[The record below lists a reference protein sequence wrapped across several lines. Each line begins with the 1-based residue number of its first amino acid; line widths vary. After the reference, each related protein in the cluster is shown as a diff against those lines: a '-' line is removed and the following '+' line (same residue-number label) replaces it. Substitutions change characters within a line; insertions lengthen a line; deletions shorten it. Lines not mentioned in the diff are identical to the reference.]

1 MTAAEVRSERLDATD
16 SSAAAVSA
24 TRDSMAVSVWTLI
37 SRVSGLVRVAVIGAV
52 LGPTFFGNT
61 FQVTNSLP
69 NLVYYG
75 FLAGSLFS
83 SLLVPALVRHIDERD
98 RSATERVAGGF
109 FGVSLV
115 ACLAIVPVAV
125 AAIPVVLRYSAAGAG
140 HPAIGAAQQQTAVWL
155 VLMLIPQVFLYGV
168 VGASTAVMNAHR
180 RFALA
185 AAAPAVENFG
195 MIAVLLATGL
205 FFGTEPRL
213 DNVPPAQMILLGL
226 GSTAAV
232 GLHAAL
238 QWWGAR
244 RVGVVLR
251 PRRGWRDPEVRTIV
265 RRTLPSLV
273 QAGLVALQVLA
284 MLTVANRIAGGI
296 VAFQMALNF
305 YYLPVAIV
313 ATPIALS
320 LLPRLSRLHA
330 VGDLHSF
337 SDTLRRGYGLA
348 LFLTI
353 PASAGFLILASPLAS
368 AVAIGGMARHGGAG
382 LIATAL
388 AALAIGLLG
397 QTIFMLATYAA
408 YSRTDTRSP
417 LLSTGIQAATCLGI
431 LGCVTFVHGSRVLA
445 VAGIA
450 YSIANLV
457 SGLHLARRV
466 HQGLPAGGAAVLPSL
481 LRTIFGTLCMALPA
495 AFTFHWVSA
504 SMGRTA
510 GTATG
515 LAAACTVGSV
525 IYFSVQAILKAPE
538 MAWLLGGLRRPSA
551 LTGTM
556 S

>member
-1 MTAAEVRSERLDATD
+1 MTAVRADEVDLTASA
-16 SSAAAVSA
+16 SSAVSA

-37 SRVSGLVRVAVIGAV
+37 SRASGLVRVAVIGAV

-98 RSATERVAGGF
+98 TSASARVAGGF

-115 ACLAIVPVAV
+115 ACLAIVPIAV
-125 AAIPVVLRYSAAGAG
+125 AAIPLILRFSAAGAG
-140 HPAIGAAQQQTAVWL
+140 HPGIGAAQQRAAVWL

-185 AAAPAVENFG
+185 AAAPAVENVG

-205 FFGTEPRL
+205 FFGTDPRL
-213 DNVPPAQMILLGL
+213 GSVPPAQMLLLGL
-226 GSTAAV
+226 GSTGAV

-251 PRRGWRDPEVRTIV
+251 PRPGWRDPEVRTIV
-265 RRTLPSLV
+265 RRALPSLA
-273 QAGLVALQVLA
+273 QAGLLALQVLA
-284 MLTVANRIAGGI
+284 MLVVANRVAGGI

-305 YYLPVAIV
+305 YYLPVALV
-313 ATPIALS
+313 ATPVALS

-330 VGDLHSF
+330 EGDEQAF

-348 LFLTI
+348 MFLTI
-353 PASAGFLILASPLAS
+353 PAAAGFLILASPLAS
-368 AVAIGGMARHGGAG
+368 VVAVGSMAANGGAV

-388 AALAIGLLG
+388 AALAVGLIG
-397 QTIFMLATYAA
+397 QTTFMLASYAA

-417 LLSTGIQAATCLGI
+417 LLSVAIQAVICLGL
-431 LGCVTFVHGSRVLA
+431 LGCAVFVHGVAVLA
-445 VAGIA
+445 VAGA
-450 YSIANLV
+450 SYSVANV
-457 SGLHLARRV
+457 VGGLHLARRV
-466 HQGLPAGGAAVLPSL
+466 QRELPRGGHAVVASL
-481 LRTIFGTLCMALPA
+481 LRTGFGTLCMALPA
-495 AFTFHWVSA
+495 AAA
-504 SMGRTA
+504 SQWLSTRIA
-510 GTATG
+510 GTTG
-515 LAAACTVGSV
+515 TALGLVTGCVVGAVMFFTVQ
-525 IYFSVQAILKAPE
+525 ILLKAPE
-538 MAWLLGGLRRPSA
+538 VTWVLGGLRRPSA
-551 LTGTM
+551 ATGTV

>member
-1 MTAAEVRSERLDATD
+1 MTAAEVRTNSLEITAGA
-16 SSAAAVSA
+16 SAAVSA

-37 SRVSGLVRVAVIGAV
+37 SRASGLVRVAVIGAV

-98 RSATERVAGGF
+98 TSSSERVAGGF

-115 ACLAIVPVAV
+115 ACLAIVPIAV
-125 AAIPVVLRYSAAGAG
+125 AALPLILRFSAAGAG
-140 HPAIGAAQQQTAVWL
+140 HPGIGAAQQRAAVWL
-155 VLMLIPQVFLYGV
+155 VVMLIPQVFLYGV

-185 AAAPAVENFG
+185 AAAPAVENVG

-205 FFGTEPRL
+205 LFGTEPRL
-213 DNVPPAQMILLGL
+213 GSVPPAQMLLLGI
-226 GSTAAV
+226 GSTCAV

-251 PRRGWRDPEVRTIV
+251 PRAGWRDPEVRTIV
-265 RRTLPSLV
+265 RRALPSLA
-273 QAGLVALQVLA
+273 QAGLLALQVLA
-284 MLTVANRIAGGI
+284 MLVVANRVAGGI

-305 YYLPVAIV
+305 YYLPVALV
-313 ATPIALS
+313 ATPVALS

-330 VGDLHSF
+330 EGDEQSF

-348 LFLTI
+348 MFLTI
-353 PASAGFLILASPLAS
+353 PAVAGFLILAAPLAS
-368 AVAIGGMARHGGAG
+368 VVAIGGMAAHGGAV

-388 AALAIGLLG
+388 ATLAIGLVG
-397 QTIFMLATYAA
+397 QTTFMLASYAA

-417 LLSTGIQAATCLGI
+417 LTSVAIQSVICLG
-431 LGCVTFVHGSRVLA
+431 LLCCAVLVHGTAVLA
-445 VAGIA
+445 VAGVS
-450 YSIANLV
+450 YSIANV
-457 SGLHLARRV
+457 VGGLHLARRV
-466 HQGLPAGGAAVLPSL
+466 QRGLPRGGQAVVPSL
-481 LRTIFGTLCMALPA
+481 LRTGFGTLCMAFPA
-495 AFTFHWVSA
+495 AVA
-504 SMGRTA
+504 SQELSTRIG
-510 GTATG
+510 GTTG
-515 LAAACTVGSV
+515 TTLGLIAACVVGAGIFFTVQV
-525 IYFSVQAILKAPE
+525 LLRAPE
-538 MAWLLGGLRRPSA
+538 VTWVLGGLRTPSA
-551 LTGTM
+551 ATGTV